1 MKRLVLERT
10 DGHHAYKRGVLILT
24 GGQSSRMG
32 QNKAN
37 LPWQGGTFL
46 TKLLKKTRAVDPI
59 DIVISA
65 NASLDLHL
73 LPGQLYASHPLSDR
87 QGHVAL
93 SEAEMCAIKPDHT
106 MRYQWV
112 MKDEPTLT
120 VYVVPDQGES
130 RGPLS
135 GLLAGLTVGRS
146 EVYMTVSIDMP
157 FFNHF
162 SFGST
167 CEMLKQ
173 LGKAPTDCV
182 VPTLAGRLEP
192 LAALYSRR
200 CVDSIKTL
208 LANGEFHVR
217 ALFDKVKTEY
227 IAVDDRALDYRNV
240 NTPLDY
246 KMAQALL
253 LNTQRKVPMI
263 FVVAEQSK
271 TGKTLVSTELIKAFT
286 KLGYEVGYAK
296 SDGHGFTMDREG
308 SDTWLA
314 SQAGAKAIAISGP
327 TQYAMLVSH
336 NKKKDIVSLAE
347 NLLVDLVI
355 VETRSRGMLPSIEVL
370 PSHTESSKEDSLG
383 ANSVINGSFVVAD
396 VKAGAAQSED
406 FERAHF
412 SLTHI
417 DDLAMWLKQQILPT
431 R

>member
-24 GGQSSRMG
+24 GGKSSRMG

-37 LPWQGGTFL
+37 LAWGHGTFL
-46 TKLLKKTRAVDPI
+46 TTLLEKTRAVDPI
-59 DIVISA
+59 DIVIST
-65 NASLDLHL
+65 NESIDLSL

-93 SEAEMCAIKPDHT
+93 NQTEVANIQPDST
-106 MRYQWV
+106 MRYQWEMV
-112 MKDEPTLT
+112 NEPTLT
-120 VYVVPDQGES
+120 MYVVPDQGES

-135 GLLAGLTVGRS
+135 GLLAGLSVGRS
-146 EVYMTVSIDMP
+146 EVYLAVSIDMP

-167 CEMLKQ
+167 CNMLQQ
-173 LGKAPTDCV
+173 LGKTPTDCV
-182 VPTLAGRLEP
+182 VPTMAGQLEP

-200 CVDSIKTL
+200 CVEPIKEL
-208 LANGEFHVR
+208 LAQGIFQVR
-217 ALFDKVKTEY
+217 ALFDRVNTEF
-227 IAVDDRALDYRNV
+227 IAVDTHALDYKNI

-246 KMAQALL
+246 KLAKSLAL
-253 LNTQRKVPMI
+253 NKERKVPMI

-271 TGKTLVSTELIKAFT
+271 TGKTLVATKLIQLFTE
-286 KLGYEVGYAK
+286 LGYEVGYAK

-336 NKKKDIVSLAE
+336 NEKKDIVSLVE

-370 PSHTESSKEDSLG
+370 PSHTASSKQEALIET
-383 ANSVINGSFVVAD
+383 SVINEAMVIAD
-396 VKAGAAQSED
+396 VKEGATQSED
-406 FERAHF
+406 SERAHF
-412 SLTHI
+412 SLHQLET
-417 DDLAMWLKQQILPT
+417 LAGWLKQQILPE

>member
-46 TKLLKKTRAVDPI
+46 TKLLEKTRVVDPI

-65 NASLDLHL
+65 NEPVDLRL

-93 SEAEMCAIKPDHT
+93 SETEVGAIKPDKS
-106 MRYQWV
+106 MRYQWEIG
-112 MKDEPTLT
+112 DEPTLT
-120 VYVVPDQGES
+120 IYVVPDQGES
-130 RGPLS
+130 QGPLS
-135 GLLAGLTVGRS
+135 GLWAGLEVGHS
-146 EVYMTVSIDMP
+146 EVYLAVSIDMP
-157 FFNHF
+157 FFNNF

-167 CEMLKQ
+167 CDMLNQ
-173 LGKAPTDCV
+173 LGKDPIDCV
-182 VPTLAGRLEP
+182 VPTLNGRLEP

-200 CVDSIKTL
+200 CITHIENL
-208 LANGEFHVR
+208 LKQGELHVR

-227 IAVDDRALDYRNV
+227 ISVDDRELDYRNV

-246 KMAQALL
+246 KLVQSLV
-253 LNTQRKVPMI
+253 LNQERKVPFI

-271 TGKTLVSTELIKAFT
+271 TGKTLVATQLIRAFT
-286 KLGYEVGYAK
+286 NLGYEVGYAK

-327 TQYAMLVSH
+327 QQYAMLVSH
-336 NKKKDIVSLAE
+336 NKKKDIATLAE

-355 VETRSRGMLPSIEVL
+355 IETRSRGMLPSIEVL
-370 PSHTESSKEDSLG
+370 PSHIELLEQGSIATDSVVKES
-383 ANSVINGSFVVAD
+383 IVVAD
-396 VKAGAAQSED
+396 VKEGAAQSED
-406 FERAHF
+406 LERAHF
-412 SLTHI
+412 SLAQI
-417 DDLAMWLKQQILPT
+417 DELAMWLKQQILPNP
-431 R
+431 